1 MAPSCMCIYSTRF
14 TPRRIGQNPYQALY
28 LQLYLYSSHGLV
40 AAKIQEPKLIESIIR
55 FFFGDDVEVVE
66 DVIATS
72 LEAFKTHSQAS
83 FS

>member
-1 MAPSCMCIYSTRF
+1 MF
-14 TPRRIGQNPYQALY
+14 RR
-28 LQLYLYSSHGLV
+28 
-40 AAKIQEPKLIESIIR
+40 KIQEPKLIESIIR